1 VESVDARGDRLS
13 IRVRAEA
20 LPPETLLE
28 ELRLIGASVRMFQ
41 PESLELET
49 AFIKLTEGKTA

>member
-1 VESVDARGDRLS
+1 M
-13 IRVRAEA
+13 RAEA

-28 ELRLIGASVRMFQ
+28 ELRTAGACVRMFQ

>member
-1 VESVDARGDRLS
+1 M
-13 IRVRAEA
+13 RAEA
-20 LPPETLLE
+20 LAPEVLLE
-28 ELRLIGASVRMFQ
+28 ELRMLGASVRMFQ

>member
-1 VESVDARGDRLS
+1 
-13 IRVRAEA
+13 
-20 LPPETLLE
+20 
-28 ELRLIGASVRMFQ
+28 VRMFQ

>member
-1 VESVDARGDRLS
+1 VEVRGDRLS

-28 ELRLIGASVRMFQ
+28 ELRTAGASVRMFQ